1 MDLNTLSWDWLF
13 LQPIHL
19 LAILINSYYCCI
31 MQVVSKVWRS
41 VWFLMIVEFLT
52 ALFIFGIFSL
62 NFFFSVPLLFC
73 ILPRPSSKAQRSK
86 WRCGF
91 WRFWW
96 YYSYMQ
102 ITFFPAIL
110 TAVQENLYACTSLF
124 CVTGVVWRRVVQVIP
139 GRKTKVFQQWFLLDF
154 KLFNIIFS
162 TSVKA

>member
-1 MDLNTLSWDWLF
+1 MSWDWLF

-91 WRFWW
+91 WKFWW
-96 YYSYMQ
+96 YMQ
-102 ITFFPAIL
+102 STFFSCYFDCSAREFICLHFFILCHRGSLKKGSSSNSGEENKGIPTVVSVRLQAI
-110 TAVQENLYACTSLF
+110 
-124 CVTGVVWRRVVQVIP
+124 
-139 GRKTKVFQQWFLLDF
+139 
-154 KLFNIIFS
+154 
-162 TSVKA
+162 